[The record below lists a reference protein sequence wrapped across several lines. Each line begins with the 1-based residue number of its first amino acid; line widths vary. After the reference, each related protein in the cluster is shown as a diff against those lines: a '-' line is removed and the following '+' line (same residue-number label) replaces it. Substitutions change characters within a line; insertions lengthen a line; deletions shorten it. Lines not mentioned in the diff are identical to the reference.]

1 MAEKYPIPWIATYFL
16 AALVLIAGGIFF
28 LRLVDGFG
36 GDYDRYDPDFEYL
49 ERIARS
55 KTPRQ
60 GDFAKLNGGDW
71 QALCLVGS
79 KALVAEA
86 LRAAQI
92 PEVPATAIRDA
103 YDVDAPE
110 LHATEFALAYVKGE
124 GDVKLLRAPHGY
136 AFARAG
142 QAMCTERAKPVMALP
157 VGTGK

>member
-1 MAEKYPIPWIATYFL
+1 MATKYPIPWIATYFL
-16 AALVLIAGGIFF
+16 AALVLIASAFFF

-60 GDFAKLNGGDW
+60 GDFAKLNQGDW

-79 KALVAEA
+79 QGFVAEA
-86 LRAAQI
+86 LRAAKI
-92 PEVPATAIRDA
+92 PTAQANAILKAFDS
-103 YDVDAPE
+103 DPPD
-110 LHATEFALAYVKGE
+110 LHWTEFTLAYVTGE
-124 GDVKLLRAPHGY
+124 GAVKLLRAPHGH

-142 QAMCTERAKPVMALP
+142 QARCATRAKPVVALP
-157 VGTGK
+157 VGVGE